1 MVAKMVCGWA
11 AAMLWAI
18 AAAAGATEVRLVLR
32 RGERQ
37 LVVYRGETEAARYPV
52 AVGKR
57 GWETPLGRFA
67 VQRLEKN
74 PAWQS
79 PWTNHVVPPG
89 PHNPLGSRWIG
100 FWSDGRNAIG
110 FHGTPDRAS
119 VGQAAS
125 HGCVRMFEPDIQTLF
140 EMVQMGTPVEV
151 VP

>member
-1 MVAKMVCGWA
+1 VLG
-11 AAMLWAI
+11 AI
-18 AAAAGATEVRLVLR
+18 ALGAEAAEVRLQLR

-37 LVVYRGETEAARYPV
+37 LVVYQGETEAARYPV

-67 VQRLEKN
+67 VQRLQKD
-74 PAWQS
+74 PAWEN
-79 PWTNHVVPPG
+79 PWTNQVVPPG
-89 PHNPLGSRWIG
+89 PQNPLGSRWIG

-125 HGCVRMFEPDIQTLF
+125 HGCVRMLEPDIQALF
-140 EMVQMGTPVEV
+140 ELVRIGTPVEV